1 MALAYRKKKSKINKM
16 KVKDLP
22 LEADDSQSMKPANK
36 PVDKRT
42 RAQKTFDKVKERRQ
56 AEKVL
61 KKVEKTHR
69 ERVRE
74 FNQHL
79 DTLTEH
85 FDIQKVSW
93 TK

>member
-1 MALAYRKKKSKINKM
+1 M

-22 LEADDSQSMKPANK
+22 LETFESQTMKPASK

-42 RAQKTFDKVKERRQ
+42 AAQKAYDKIKERRQ
-56 AEKVL
+56 ADKVL